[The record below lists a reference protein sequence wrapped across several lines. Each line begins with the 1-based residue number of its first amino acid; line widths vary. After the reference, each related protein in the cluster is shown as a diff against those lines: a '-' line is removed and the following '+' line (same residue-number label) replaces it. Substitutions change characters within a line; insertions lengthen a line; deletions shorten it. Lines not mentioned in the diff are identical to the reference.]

1 MNRYLLLFSFFVSS
15 IVVPFVGC
23 YNAKLQKGPLVE
35 STNVEDDYNINDRS
49 WWRFKGLVMQSKDV
63 VGGDRTSSSSSSHL
77 RKVINVNDYGACGDG
92 GDASSN
98 TQAFEKAWQTACS
111 SGKTIL
117 LVPKGNIYQLKPIR
131 FSGPCKS
138 DIQVQIEGTIEATD
152 EASDYYSNDS
162 KYWLVFDNVKKLLVH
177 GGGTID
183 GNGKIWWQKSCKRDK
198 TLPCKDAPT
207 ALTFSNCSN
216 LRVENLYISNAQ
228 QMHVRIQ
235 GCKNVIASGINVT
248 APGDSPN
255 TDGIHVTN
263 SHNVQISDSVIGT
276 GDDCISI
283 VSGSK
288 NILATNITCG
298 PGHGISI
305 GSLGKGNSEAYV
317 SGVTVKR
324 AQISGTTNGV
334 RIKTWQGGSGLASY
348 IQFKHIVMENVT
360 NPILIDQNYCDKPNK
375 SCPKQKSAVQ
385 ISNVLYQNISGTSA
399 SDVAVKFDCSDSVPC
414 QDIILEDINLQSFEG
429 DKDAEALC
437 NNVKVSYYGDVNPSC
452 CS

>member
-183 GNGKIWWQKSCKRDK
+183 GNGKIWWQKS
-198 TLPCKDAPT
+198 
-207 ALTFSNCSN
+207 S
-216 LRVENLYISNAQ
+216 
-228 QMHVRIQ
+228 
-235 GCKNVIASGINVT
+235 SGINVT